1 MILISG
7 LKLPPGAD
15 EGRLRALAA
24 KALRIPTEAV
34 TSLNIRKKS
43 LDARKKTDIH
53 SVYTVC
59 ISVRGD
65 EAKLCARCKQASIA
79 ADDRSRIPWVG

>member
-34 TSLNIRKKS
+34 TSLNIR
-43 LDARKKTDIH
+43 
-53 SVYTVC
+53 
-59 ISVRGD
+59 
-65 EAKLCARCKQASIA
+65 
-79 ADDRSRIPWVG
+79 